1 MKKPTPNQVWIVL
14 FSVWGLI
21 LTGTLASVLGS
32 FVAPGVLQAVRLQN
46 LLQSKTVQL
55 EKIQAHINDLQTSAE
70 LIEKSPISQQ
80 REIRRVL
87 GYAASDE
94 IVFEFSSNQ
103 SI

>member
-1 MKKPTPNQVWIVL
+1 MKKPTPNQVWIAL

-21 LTGTLASVLGS
+21 LTGTLAGLLGS
-32 FVAPGVLQAVRLQN
+32 FVGPGVLQAVRLQN
-46 LLQSKTVQL
+46 LLQAKNTQL
-55 EKIQAHINDLQTSAE
+55 DKIQTHINELQTDAA
-70 LIEKSPISQQ
+70 LIEKSPVTQQ

-87 GYAASDE
+87 GYAAADE

>member
-1 MKKPTPNQVWIVL
+1 MKKPTPNQVWIAA

-21 LTGTLASVLGS
+21 LTGTLASVLGNL
-32 FVAPGVLQAVRLQN
+32 VAPGVLQAVRLQN
-46 LLQSKTVQL
+46 LLQAKTVQL
-55 EKIQAHINDLQTSAE
+55 EKIQAHINDLQSDAE
-70 LIEKSPISQQ
+70 LIEKSPITQQ